1 VTDHRDEDEALA
13 AAIDAAHED
22 RIGDWLGTLWS
33 KALFELERA
42 RVAGVIVRAEDA
54 IMPAEAMAR
63 GDYAEVTIVEAE
75 RSSQAT
81 VLRAKDRSPL
91 LDLRNRGVIS
101 DEQYAA
107 ACEIATVVER
117 MEATVGIRSASL
129 EARVDNS
136 GAARDLLI
144 ETLSQVRR
152 EVAYSLWRQWLPY
165 PKRMVIDMV
174 VLQRPTFATA
184 RRYKMGL
191 PKAKARLI
199 RALDNWD
206 DAKERV
212 RKMLDEQDVLAA
224 HQRAGGGI
232 LK

>member
-1 VTDHRDEDEALA
+1 MTDKQDLVQGLTAFFDTALVAADRLKA
-13 AAIDAAHED
+13 AASVSAA
-22 RIGDWLGTLWS
+22 
-33 KALFELERA
+33 ERA
-42 RVAGVIVRAEDA
+42 RVAATIARADDA
-54 IMPAEAMAR
+54 ILPPEALAH
-63 GDYAEVTIVEAE
+63 GEYAEVTIVEAE

-91 LDLRNRGVIS
+91 LDLRNRGFLTE
-101 DEQYAA
+101 EQYAA
-107 ACEIATVVER
+107 ACEIAGVVER
-117 MEATVGIRSASL
+117 MEATVGIHSASL

-136 GAARDLLI
+136 GAARDMLI

-152 EVAYSLWRQWLPY
+152 EVAYTIWRGWLPY

-174 VLQRPTFATA
+174 VLQRPIKATA

-191 PKAKARLI
+191 PKAKIRLSD
-199 RALDNWD
+199 ALNNWEV
-206 DAKERV
+206 AKDRV